1 MLTNRSRRSA
11 GRALWWAGLP
21 LVLGGSVAFAL
32 GQRLIGGV
40 GLGAGLILLGL
51 NVLINGELIVGP
63 EPRPF
68 SARGSVVRGHV
79 EARTGLCDLRIS
91 QCGPERIAG
100 IVYGPFGKP
109 GLDVVDGVAQIR
121 LRSGFPPAVTRWQ
134 SDLAGNVLW
143 DADIDSFMGD
153 LLLDLSALRFES
165 LAART
170 RLGRLSIALPR
181 RGYARMRLLNSR
193 GDIEVYIPPETG
205 VNIQVRH
212 GPLANVLVKDERVA
226 EFAPGHYGTPG
237 FEQSPTQIELSI
249 RCWAGDIIFQPY
261 QPS

>member
-1 MLTNRSRRSA
+1 MLTNRSRRNA

-21 LVLGGSVAFAL
+21 LTVGGGAAFAL
-32 GQRLIGGV
+32 GLRLVGGV

-51 NVLINGELIVGP
+51 NVLINGELVVGP
-63 EPRPF
+63 EPKPF

-79 EARTGLCDLRIS
+79 EARTGLCDLRLS

-143 DADIDSFMGD
+143 DAEIESFMGD
-153 LLLDLSALRFES
+153 LILDLSALRFES
-165 LAART
+165 LTART
-170 RLGRLSIALPR
+170 RLGRLSVALPR
-181 RGYARMRLLNSR
+181 RGYVQMRLRNSL

-205 VNIQVRH
+205 VNVVVRAGSLARVQVR
-212 GPLANVLVKDERVA
+212 DERLA
-226 EFAPGHYGTPG
+226 EFAPRRYSTPD
-237 FEQSPTQIELSI
+237 FDASPVQVELTIQS
-249 RCWAGDIIFQPY
+249 WAGDIILQSW

>member
-1 MLTNRSRRSA
+1 MLTNRSRRRA
-11 GRALWWAGLP
+11 GRALWWSGLP
-21 LVLGGSVAFAL
+21 LVVGGSVAFAF

-51 NVLINGELIVGP
+51 NVLINGELVVGA

-79 EARTGLCDLRIS
+79 EARTGLCDLRVS

-121 LRSGFPPAVTRWQ
+121 LRSGFPPAITRWQ

-143 DADIDSFMGD
+143 DADIESFMGD
-153 LLLDLSALRFES
+153 LLLDLNALRFES
-165 LAART
+165 LAARS
-170 RLGRLSIALPR
+170 RLGRLSVALPR
-181 RGYARMRLLNSR
+181 RGYARMRLLNTL

-205 VNIQVRH
+205 VNIVVRR
-212 GPLANVLVKDERVA
+212 GPLSDVLIKDERVT
-226 EFAPGHYGTPG
+226 EFSPGHYSTPD
-237 FEQSPTQIELSI
+237 FESASTQIELSI
-249 RCWAGDIIFQPY
+249 RSWSGDIIFQPY